1 MISASQTITSAFK
14 TTVYEFAGKT
24 AFVFIDRRF
33 SYREY
38 DELSNRIAN
47 ALIAKGIQ
55 PGDRVAI
62 NLPNLPQ
69 YLVFMMGAIKAGCII
84 SGLSPLAS
92 ESEIAWQLEDLGAAA
107 LISFD
112 ELYAQK
118 VQRLIPSLPTLKLAV
133 ITRPLDLMPAPIRFI
148 TRLLRKL
155 PFPEIRFSDPRE
167 VLFND
172 FLKSG
177 SRGEVHVAQQ
187 PTDIAAI
194 QYTGGTTGVPKGAML
209 SHENLLSNTQQ
220 SILVTAPK
228 IGAETGLSIFPFF
241 HIAGLTAALNT
252 IVIAG
257 AWLLIPNPRDLT
269 FIIRQLKKYRPSLIF
284 AVPLLYERLLSKPE
298 FTKIKFNFLK
308 FAMSGAAPMSDSLKR
323 SLEEFFHVPVLEGY
337 GMTEASPGITIN
349 YPGRIKPG
357 SVGQAL
363 PETQLKVVEID
374 GDAEVASGSEGELIV
389 AGPQV
394 MQGYWNNAAETGI
407 ALRSRQGRRWLFTGD
422 VARIDAEGY
431 VTLVDRL
438 KDMVNVG
445 GFKVFSMEVEAVV
458 STHPAVYKCAILA
471 ETSPLESNEIVR
483 LIVQLKPDEPR
494 SYEDLR
500 KKLEVFCR
508 DNLAA
513 YKRPRIIQFVESIPL
528 TPIGKVDKKMLRRVL
543 ETGAMEMR

>member
-1 MISASQTITSAFK
+1 MNPTHQTITSAFRH
-14 TTVYEFAGKT
+14 TVTEYADRT

-38 DELSNRIAN
+38 DELSNRVAN
-47 ALIAKGIQ
+47 ALIARGIK
-55 PGDRVAI
+55 PGDRVAL

-69 YLVFMMGAIKAGCII
+69 YLIFMVGALKAGCII

-92 ESEIAWQLEDLGAAA
+92 ESEIAWQLKDLGASV

-112 ELYAQK
+112 EIYVQK
-118 VQRLIPSLPTLKLAV
+118 VQRLLPSLATLKLAV
-133 ITRPLDLMPAPIRFI
+133 VTRPLDLMPAPIRFFA
-148 TRLLRKL
+148 RLLKKL
-155 PFPEIRFSDPRE
+155 PFPRIAFSDPRE
-167 VLFND
+167 IWLHD
-172 FLKSG
+172 LLRQSSG
-177 SRGEVHVAQQ
+177 VNVHLDQKPV
-187 PTDIAAI
+187 DIAAI

-209 SHENLLSNTQQ
+209 SHENLISNIRQ
-220 SILVTAPK
+220 SIEVTKPEIAT
-228 IGAETGLSIFPFF
+228 ETGLSIFPFF

-257 AWLLIPNPRDLT
+257 SWLLVPNPRDLS

-284 AVPLLYERLLSKPE
+284 AVPLLYERLLLKPE
-298 FTKIKFNFLK
+298 FVRIKFNFLK
-308 FAMSGAAPMSDSLKR
+308 FAMSGAAPMADSLKR
-323 SLEEFFHVPVLEGY
+323 SLEELFQVPVLEGY

-363 PETQLKVVEID
+363 PQTRLKVVEI
-374 GDAEVASGSEGELIV
+374 GGEAEVSAGSAGELIV

-394 MQGYWNNAAETGI
+394 MQGYWNNAAETEI
-407 ALRSRQGRRWLFTGD
+407 ALRNLQGRRWLFTGD
-422 VARIDAEGY
+422 VARIDADGY

-445 GFKVFSMEVEAVV
+445 GFKVFSMEVETVV
-458 STHPAVYKCAILA
+458 SAHPAVYKCAILA

-483 LIVQLKPDEPR
+483 LIVQLMPDEPR
-494 SYEDLR
+494 RYEDLR
-500 KKLEVFCR
+500 KDLENYCR

-513 YKRPRIIQFVESIPL
+513 YKIPRIIQFVESIPL
-528 TPIGKVDKKMLRRVL
+528 TPIGKVDKKMLRRFL
-543 ETGAMEMR
+543 ETGEMEML